1 MSVFSNFSPIY
12 LGVVA
17 WHQKVKGQLQKELR
31 RIEDKILFQRQCQ
44 FVSYLFDYGMIS
56 DPNDDVDVHLGD
68 EDHHYIDVDVD
79 VDHHHD
85 VDLHLGDEGE
95 PVLVHDRL
103 HLLSLPDALRLPQ
116 ELYSSPEP
124 SLIQSGAPL
133 CARTI

>member
-1 MSVFSNFSPIY
+1 MFSSISVQIY

-17 WHQKVKGQLQKELR
+17 WHQKVKAQLQEELR
-31 RIEDKILFQRQCQ
+31 RIEDKILFQRQCK

-56 DPNDDVDVHLGD
+56 DPNDDVDV
-68 EDHHYIDVDVD
+68 
-79 VDHHHD
+79 
-85 VDLHLGDEGE
+85 HLGDEGE

>member
-17 WHQKVKGQLQKELR
+17 WHQKVKAQLQEELR
-31 RIEDKILFQRQCQ
+31 RIEDKILFQRQCK

-79 VDHHHD
+79 VDDHD
-85 VDLHLGDEGE
+85 HVDDDDDFGE
-95 PVLVHDRL
+95 TK
-103 HLLSLPDALRLPQ
+103 
-116 ELYSSPEP
+116 P
-124 SLIQSGAPL
+124 SLNPQL
-133 CARTI
+133 LARNITKR